1 MVLADISCHSRAHAC
16 HGHGEHLANLLTGG
30 LGGHGGA
37 AQQVDGILHDEGTDG
52 RNGILK
58 AHRKAD
64 IGQPPAVPR
73 REDTVFPGEMDAL
86 HPGEEP
92 PGAEQAAEQLADNGG
107 NGCAL
112 HAHTQRNDEQPVQP
126 DVQEAGDQ
134 QEIERVLG
142 IAQTAQNG
150 GGVVEQHRGR
160 NAEENDADVG
170 HRVREQLGRGVDE
183 LQQRGSNEGG
193 DDGEHHTQDHAEDR
207 TIEQVLVHV
216 LAVPCTKALGHRDAK
231 ARTGSQ
237 YKA

>member
-1 MVLADISCHSRAHAC
+1 MQPSRDALPDAVSAVGTVVLADISCHSRAHAC

-92 PGAEQAAEQLADNGG
+92 PGAKQAAEQLADNGG
-107 NGCAL
+107 DGCAL
-112 HAHTQRNDEQPVQP
+112 HAHTQRYDEQPVQP
-126 DVQEAGDQ
+126 DVQETGD
-134 QEIERVLG
+134 
-142 IAQTAQNG
+142 
-150 GGVVEQHRGR
+150 
-160 NAEENDADVG
+160 
-170 HRVREQLGRGVDE
+170 
-183 LQQRGSNEGG
+183 
-193 DDGEHHTQDHAEDR
+193 
-207 TIEQVLVHV
+207 
-216 LAVPCTKALGHRDAK
+216 
-231 ARTGSQ
+231 
-237 YKA
+237 